1 MGISYGDTDKP
12 KRTKASMLRPH
23 WIKSNMTIEDAA
35 RRAYFRGYT
44 LKAEWHPLFGFR
56 IIAVPLP
63 REVKK

>member
-1 MGISYGDTDKP
+1 MPISYGDTDNP
-12 KRTKASMLRPH
+12 TKAAMLRPH

-44 LKAEWHPLFGFR
+44 LKSEWHPLFGLR
-56 IIAVPLP
+56 IIAVPIS